1 MKNPCKRIDNRLLGI
16 WLVHAAYVD
25 LIPYLFRAAD
35 RLWRL
40 LHARV
45 SYLQDHSVTVFAL
58 ITYNFVFGYK
68 NKSILSNSWIG
79 IYVI

>member
-1 MKNPCKRIDNRLLGI
+1 MKSPCKRIDNRLLGI

-25 LIPYLFRAAD
+25 LIPYLFKAAD

-45 SYLQDHSVTVFAL
+45 SYLQD
-58 ITYNFVFGYK
+58 
-68 NKSILSNSWIG
+68 ILWRFSL
-79 IYVI
+79 